1 MKHLLE
7 LLERTAARWPDRLSY
22 CDEHRVH
29 TWAQTAAITAA
40 IGSGLCHVGVQGRPV
55 ALYLDHE
62 TPCIH
67 AMLGV
72 MAAGGFYAVLDTAQ
86 PAARVR
92 AITDQLRPAVLLTD
106 EAHRQAAQDLNT
118 GAELLLYEEL
128 AAAPVDAAA
137 LDLIDSAAQIGFD
150 LSGYTATEPNIQ
162 QMGGLMEQD
171 QQAQQNE
178 NLDGSHA
185 VEYDVTTEQQDA
197 ESQPAA

>member
-40 IGSGLCHVGVQGRPV
+40 IGSGLCRVGVQGRPV

-106 EAHRQAAQDLNT
+106 EGRKKFLKAWQERKRDILTHPYLNEKMSWGLIPYVQA
-118 GAELLLYEEL
+118 LLLARYIRGDL
-128 AAAPVDAAA
+128 DAYPPF
-137 LDLIDSAAQIGFD
+137 LWK
-150 LSGYTATEPNIQ
+150 
-162 QMGGLMEQD
+162 
-171 QQAQQNE
+171 
-178 NLDGSHA
+178 
-185 VEYDVTTEQQDA
+185 
-197 ESQPAA
+197 